1 MFSMNIEVEPENG
14 EELKGS
20 DSPPTPNPNAE
31 LFDALTNWW
40 VRYAAEPYIRLNS
53 SEKLYPITIP
63 WIFLET
69 ETSFEVAFDLS
80 LLENLLEIYTAYGWG
95 ALEKIERT
103 LKPLPE
109 LKKNT
114 RKFFDITLKVVA
126 VMVAQELVELEQQ
139 MLTYARKKWTT
150 ARKQLLEY
158 LDAFKI
164 VTINL
169 EHYIIADRKLANEV
183 LGLCRDYGIVAREV
197 SNLQEKIAERNRK
210 TPPKSRIRGSGAD
223 LWFEVYAAPHREG
236 LNKMADYLKSI
247 KKKFPAAV
255 LVLSAL
261 PDSVISA
268 DTSYDKSV
276 AASELENEIGSA
288 LKSLL
293 ADLQIL
299 EESLSSPAATLEVAE
314 LLKPLI
320 ANPNDF
326 SALERLKNPSEGFE
340 KKVLDIVFKRT
351 EEKDQRLLANLDLVY
366 DFFCDPAG
374 VNPGTW
380 TQVVLFQYC
389 IRLTAVVEEKKQNKE
404 FWEKF
409 WGWIGRVTAFLSLIA
424 LMAIFPF
431 GDAPVAPI
439 LASLLSLA
447 GSLSTALVILTMTYD
462 FVGRLQ
468 LENQLEADTRD
479 KLFRLGQT
487 DPEAIREIGEFLSHR
502 RPWLEDF
509 IKESFL
515 LIISMGAAHTLK
527 AVDVALNFHGFFQDI
542 NTLFASGEE
551 ESAPGEEDD

>member
-1 MFSMNIEVEPENG
+1 
-14 EELKGS
+14 
-20 DSPPTPNPNAE
+20 
-31 LFDALTNWW
+31 
-40 VRYAAEPYIRLNS
+40 
-53 SEKLYPITIP
+53 
-63 WIFLET
+63 
-69 ETSFEVAFDLS
+69 
-80 LLENLLEIYTAYGWG
+80 
-95 ALEKIERT
+95 
-103 LKPLPE
+103 
-109 LKKNT
+109 
-114 RKFFDITLKVVA
+114 
-126 VMVAQELVELEQQ
+126 
-139 MLTYARKKWTT
+139 
-150 ARKQLLEY
+150 
-158 LDAFKI
+158 
-164 VTINL
+164 
-169 EHYIIADRKLANEV
+169 
-183 LGLCRDYGIVAREV
+183 
-197 SNLQEKIAERNRK
+197 
-210 TPPKSRIRGSGAD
+210 
-223 LWFEVYAAPHREG
+223 
-236 LNKMADYLKSI
+236 
-247 KKKFPAAV
+247 
-255 LVLSAL
+255 
-261 PDSVISA
+261 
-268 DTSYDKSV
+268 V

-326 SALERLKNPSEGFE
+326 SALERLKIPSEGFE

-351 EEKDQRLLANLDLVY
+351 KEKDQRLLANLDLVY
-366 DFFCDPAG
+366 NFFCDTAG

-389 IRLTAVVEEKKQNKE
+389 IRLTAVVEEKKQDKE

-409 WGWIGRVTAFLSLIA
+409 WGWIGRVTALLSLIA

-447 GSLSTALVILTMTYD
+447 GWLSTALVILTMVYD
-462 FVGRLQ
+462 FLGRLQ

-515 LIISMGAAHTLK
+515 LIITLGAAHALK
-527 AVDVALNFHGFFQDI
+527 AVDVALNFHGFFQDV
-542 NTLFASGEE
+542 NTLFAPGEE
-551 ESAPGEEDD
+551 ESAPGEADD